1 MIAIIEVT
9 AKDREQAL
17 AIGRTL
23 VHERLAAC
31 VNVLDGATSIYEWN
45 GQLCE
50 EREAVLLAKTR
61 HELVEA
67 VIERVQQLH
76 TYECP
81 CIVSWDIAQ
90 GSAAYVKWVEEQTNR
105 RSV

>member
-9 AKDREQAL
+9 TKDREQAL
-17 AIGRTL
+17 AIGHAL
-23 VHERLAAC
+23 VQERLAAC
-31 VNVLDGATSIYEWN
+31 VNVLDGATSIYYWS

-61 HELVEA
+61 RELVEA
-67 VIERVQQLH
+67 VIERVKQLH

-90 GSAAYVKWVEEQTNR
+90 GSAAYLKWVEEQTKP
-105 RSV
+105 

>member
-9 AKDREQAL
+9 AKDREQAV

-23 VHERLAAC
+23 VNERLAAC
-31 VNVLDGATSIYEWN
+31 VNVLDGAASIYEWD

-67 VIERVQQLH
+67 VIERVKQLH

-81 CIVSWDIAQ
+81 CIVAWDIAQ
-90 GSAAYVKWVEEQTNR
+90 GSAAYVMWVEEQTSR
-105 RSV
+105 

>member
-9 AKDREQAL
+9 TKDREQAV

-23 VHERLAAC
+23 VQERLAAC
-31 VNVLDGATSIYEWN
+31 VNVVDGASSIYEWN

-61 HELVEA
+61 HELVET
-67 VIERVQQLH
+67 VIQRVKQLH
-76 TYECP
+76 TYDCP

-90 GSAAYVKWVEEQTNR
+90 GSASYVKWVDEQTSR
-105 RSV
+105 